1 MQVWF
6 ENIHYK
12 AKDNEGVS
20 KKDDKL
26 VFSSEVG
33 SKSDQNLE
41 QVEGLIHHIL
51 DLQLCFCFY
60 LGLILW
66 NE

>member
-1 MQVWF
+1 MWF
-6 ENIHYK
+6 DNILYK
-12 AKDNEGVS
+12 AKDTEGVS

-51 DLQLCFCFY
+51 VVFVFT
-60 LGLILW
+60 W
-66 NE
+66 A